1 MKQVIL
7 PFEEIEAIAATRFI
21 FGLGV
26 ALLIGQCLANQTRR
40 RLGWTLLAIGAL
52 STPPLIYDV
61 YQRRA
66 MTQR

>member
-7 PFEEIEAIAATRFI
+7 PLEELEAIAATRFI
-21 FGLGV
+21 FGIGA
-26 ALLIGQCLANQTRR
+26 ALLLGQRLADRPRR
-40 RLGWTLLAIGAL
+40 WIGWTLVALGAI

-66 MTQR
+66 RV

>member
-21 FGLGV
+21 FGLGT
-26 ALLIGQCLANQTRR
+26 ALLLGQCLADGPRR
-40 RLGWTLLAIGAL
+40 WIGWTLVAIGAL

-61 YQRRA
+61 YQRRVVA
-66 MTQR
+66 ER